1 MDSISGA
8 KRINEDYMA
17 RSSGSV
23 NNGAKK
29 IRTDRVSDDEISKVV
44 HIRSLPSDV
53 TETEVIQIGLNYGK
67 VTNLLMLKGKN
78 QAFLEMENEDV
89 AKQMVDDC
97 YQNPP
102 TIRQRITYVQY
113 SNHRE
118 LKTDDSPSQL
128 KAQAALEAMRQTEG
142 GANHVLRVVVENMM
156 YPITL
161 EILHKIFSKFG
172 TVLKTIIFNK
182 NNQFQ
187 ALIQMGDAV
196 QSQTAK
202 LSLDGQNIYNGCCTL
217 RIEYS
222 KLSSLN
228 VKYNNDKS
236 RDYTRTDLPSNSG
249 NSGAGLLATPQQLLS
264 SASLLSN
271 PLQAQLAAAAV
282 IHQAQ
287 LKLQSVR
294 GSSMNDSYV
303 DQLQNA
309 ASFSNA
315 LNSPPQQLSNDSAV
329 LLVSNLNDDGAV
341 TPRVLFTLFGVYG
354 DVIRV
359 KILFQK
365 QNTALVQMADS
376 SQAQTA
382 MRYLHSIKLF
392 GKPLHIVTSRH
403 SYVQMP
409 KDGQD
414 GARLTQDYSNSPLHR
429 FKNPGSKNYQNIYP
443 PSDVLHLSNIP
454 SEVTED
460 TLREKFGMYGT
471 VKGFKFF
478 QKDRRMAVIQMKDLS
493 EAVLCLVMLH
503 NEKLSESNHLRVS
516 FSKGHI

>member
-1 MDSISGA
+1 MDSVTGA
-8 KRINEDYMA
+8 KRINEDTMT
-17 RSSGSV
+17 RSSGSI

-53 TETEVIQIGLNYGK
+53 TENEVIQIGLSYGK

-78 QAFLEMENEDV
+78 QAFLEMENEEV

-97 YQNPP
+97 YLNPP
-102 TIRQRITYVQY
+102 TIRQRVTYVQY

-118 LKTDDSPSQL
+118 LKTDDSPSQQ
-128 KAQAALEAMRQTEG
+128 KAQATLQAMQQTEG
-142 GANHVLRVVVENMM
+142 GTNHVLRVVVENMM

-172 TVLKTIIFNK
+172 VVLKTIIFNK

-222 KLSSLN
+222 KLASLN

-236 RDYTRTDLPSNSG
+236 RDYTKSDLPSNVG
-249 NSGAGLLATPQQLLS
+249 NSGAGLLSTPNQLMS

-271 PLQAQLAAAAV
+271 PLHAQLAAAVLQQA
-282 IHQAQ
+282 QAQ
-287 LKLQSVR
+287 LKLQGGR
-294 GSSMNDSYV
+294 GGSLKSAYA

-309 ASFSNA
+309 AMS
-315 LNSPPQQLSNDSAV
+315 LNQQRHPPSDSAV
-329 LLVSNLNDDGAV
+329 LLVSNLNDEGVV
-341 TPRVLFTLFGVYG
+341 TPDILFTLFGVYG

-365 QNTALVQMADS
+365 QNTAMIQMADN

-382 MRYLHSIKLF
+382 MRYLHSVELF
-392 GKPLHIVTSRH
+392 GKPLHIVTSKH
-403 SYVQMP
+403 SHVQMP
-409 KDGQD
+409 KEGQD
-414 GARLTQDYSNSPLHR
+414 ASKLTQDYSSSPLHR

-454 SEVTED
+454 PEVTEES
-460 TLREKFGMYGT
+460 LISKFEEHGK

-478 QKDRRMAVIQMKDLS
+478 QKDRKMALIQMGDLS
-493 EAVLCLVMLH
+493 EAVTSLVMMH
-503 NEKLSESNHLRVS
+503 NHKLSGSNHLRVS
-516 FSKGHI
+516 FSKGHL